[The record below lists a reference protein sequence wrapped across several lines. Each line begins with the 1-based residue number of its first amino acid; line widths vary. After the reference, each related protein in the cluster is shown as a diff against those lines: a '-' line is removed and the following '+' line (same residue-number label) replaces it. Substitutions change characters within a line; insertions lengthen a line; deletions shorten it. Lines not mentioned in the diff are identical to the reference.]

1 MKTQLQFL
9 LNTFLLIVEY
19 NGGILKSLDKSVVT
33 MFFLCGTIFFSVQK
47 RCLSVKWKKY
57 FSSVST

>member
-1 MKTQLQFL
+1 MKTRLQFL
-9 LNTFLLIVEY
+9 LDTFLLTVEY

-47 RCLSVKWKKY
+47 RCLSVQ
-57 FSSVST
+57 